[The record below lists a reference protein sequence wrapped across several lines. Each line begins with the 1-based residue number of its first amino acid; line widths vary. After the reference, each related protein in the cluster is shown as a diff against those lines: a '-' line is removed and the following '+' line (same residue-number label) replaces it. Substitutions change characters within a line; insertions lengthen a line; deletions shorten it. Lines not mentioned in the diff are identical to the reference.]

1 MTRVSIVA
9 KEASSAAME
18 RSSSSADAGVQT
30 IVFSSASRTIVLG
43 EERRPSLRERLGTQR
58 VVQGNHRAVDTPHA
72 VLREDGSGT
81 VLHKVTDGANLR
93 RKGGGNVRACR
104 RNASPCRPSRIT
116 GRTSPGRTHRR
127 R

>member
-9 KEASSAAME
+9 KEAASAAME

-58 VVQGNHRAVDTPHA
+58 VVQGNHRAVDSPQA

-93 RKGGGNVRACR
+93 RKGVRNVRACR

-116 GRTSPGRTHRR
+116 GRTSPGRARR
-127 R
+127 RR

>member
-9 KEASSAAME
+9 KEAASAAME

-58 VVQGNHRAVDTPHA
+58 VVQGNHRAVDAPHGE
-72 VLREDGSGT
+72 LRQQQRHRI
-81 VLHKVTDGANLR
+81 LHEVTDGADL
-93 RKGGGNVRACR
+93 GIV
-104 RNASPCRPSRIT
+104 
-116 GRTSPGRTHRR
+116 
-127 R
+127 